1 VRGLG
6 LTPAQFWSLSLKELW
21 LERRYARQK
30 HQDERDRDLV
40 LAWQIMRIKIR
51 SMKPKGALQLPK
63 LGSLLAEGRPTPE
76 GPAGQK
82 AALYQLS
89 AALGVPIVRRRR
101 E

>member
-1 VRGLG
+1 M
-6 LTPAQFWSLSLKELW
+6 SLKELW

-30 HQDERDRDLV
+30 HRDERDRDLV

-51 SMKPKGALQLPK
+51 SMKKDGQLQLP
-63 LGSLLAEGRPTPE
+63 SIRALLAEGRPQ
-76 GPAGQK
+76 GPASQK

-89 AALGVPIVRRRR
+89 AQLGVPVVRRRR